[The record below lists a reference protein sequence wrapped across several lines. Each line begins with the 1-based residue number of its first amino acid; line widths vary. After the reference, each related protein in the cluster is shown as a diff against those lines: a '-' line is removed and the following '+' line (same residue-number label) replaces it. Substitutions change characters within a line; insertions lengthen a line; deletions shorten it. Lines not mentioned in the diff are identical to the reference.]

1 MYIIESFLEAFSAE
15 KLASKNTLE
24 SYRRD
29 LKGLGGFCDLISAAA
44 EDLRRY
50 SYQLA
55 DQGYSQSSIAR
66 KISVFRQFYRFLL
79 SEYIVQHNPAL
90 PLVTPQQPKT
100 LPRPLSR
107 QEVKKLLNYVGNKPD
122 PKNIR
127 LSAMLEMLYASG
139 MRISELLSIKA
150 HDLPP
155 LNSKLQYAR
164 FLVCGKG
171 NKERMICLNNKAIVK
186 LIEYI
191 KIREVFCKHD
201 SIWLFPGS
209 SSYVRDSA
217 VTRQR
222 VGQMLKSLAKEA
234 GIDPLKVSP
243 HVLRHSFATHLL
255 ENDADIRVVQE
266 LLGHSSISTTQVY
279 TKISSRLLHNI
290 LIKKHPLSNSG
301 KDFNHN

>member
-15 KLASKNTLE
+15 KSASKNTLE
-24 SYRRD
+24 SYRMD
-29 LKGLGGFCDLISAAA
+29 LKGLGGFCDLISAAT

-50 SYQLA
+50 LHQLT
-55 DQGYSQSSIAR
+55 DRGYSSSSIAR
-66 KISVFRQFYRFLL
+66 KISVFRQFYKFLL
-79 SEYIVQHNPAL
+79 SEDIAQHNPTLLLA
-90 PLVTPQQPKT
+90 TPQRPKA

-107 QEVKKLLNYVGNKPD
+107 QEVKKLLNYAGSKSD
-122 PKNIR
+122 PKSIR

-139 MRISELLSIKA
+139 MRVSELLSIKM

-155 LNSKLQYAR
+155 LSNKLQYTK
-164 FLVCGKG
+164 FLVCGKS

-191 KIREVFCKHD
+191 KIREVFCKRN

-209 SSYVRDSA
+209 SSYIRDSA

-222 VGQMLKSLAKEA
+222 VGQMLKALATET

-279 TKISSRLLHNI
+279 TRISSRFLHKI
-290 LIKKHPLSNSG
+290 LTEKHPLSNSE
-301 KDFNHN
+301 KKI